1 MKKTNGF
8 TLVEVLVA
16 MAILAIAMVALI
28 QMFPQAMRMSRRAAE
43 KTTVSSLAKTEMGRV
58 KAAGVGDL
66 IGPGN
71 WAVRNGIVQLGAT
84 QNVYGAVLK
93 ADSLYKGWT
102 ATVQRTGAGAGA
114 GSGAGSGAEVDLFR
128 VTFSVELSNG
138 RKEKFVT
145 YVTRQ

>member
-102 ATVQRTGAGAGA
+102 ATVQRA
-114 GSGAGSGAEVDLFR
+114 GAEVDLFR